1 MTRKLSFIISEN
13 SSGQQQESSE
23 QLNNISDIKM
33 QQQQTNRLITTF
45 EELSHLKA
53 RSRLPIDIKSVPLS
67 LLNKRSDSILL
78 LNDLNESSSASNILL
93 KSRKYFSFMT
103 TNKQFIDL
111 KRNDHN
117 NELKLKIINNQLVN
131 DLNEITETT
140 TNSKQLKHCFSSS
153 SSTTSSS
160 SSSSSTDYDYANLIL
175 DSGCGSSI
183 STLDNSSSTNITST
197 TTTTTNNNENL
208 LIKKKTKILTV
219 LFDYETESKNFNEKL
234 IKFQVKKGQTVKVIR
249 DYDDKYYLV
258 ATCSDNRIG
267 FIPKEYIV
275 DLNELKQRYKDS
287 ILSNSNNSNTN
298 EHLNINYSEENFK
311 KLTHL

>member
-1 MTRKLSFIISEN
+1 M
-13 SSGQQQESSE
+13 
-23 QLNNISDIKM
+23 
-33 QQQQTNRLITTF
+33 QQQTNRLITTF

-67 LLNKRSDSILL
+67 LLNKRSDSIL

-140 TNSKQLKHCFSSS
+140 NSKQLKHCFSSS

-183 STLDNSSSTNITST
+183 STLDNSSSTNI
-197 TTTTTNNNENL
+197 TTNNNENL

>member
-1 MTRKLSFIISEN
+1 MTRKLSFIIGEN
-13 SSGQQQESSE
+13 SQQQQSSE
-23 QLNNISDIKM
+23 QLNNNISDIKM

-78 LNDLNESSSASNILL
+78 NDLSESSSASNILL

-140 TNSKQLKHCFSSS
+140 NSKQLKHCFSSS

-183 STLDNSSSTNITST
+183 STLDNSSSTNI
-197 TTTTTNNNENL
+197 TTNNNENL

-298 EHLNINYSEENFK
+298 EHLNINYIEENFK

>member
-13 SSGQQQESSE
+13 SQQQQSSE
-23 QLNNISDIKM
+23 QLNNNISNIKM
-33 QQQQTNRLITTF
+33 QQQTNRLITTF

-67 LLNKRSDSILL
+67 LLNKRSDSIL

-140 TNSKQLKHCFSSS
+140 NSKQLKHCFSSS

-183 STLDNSSSTNITST
+183 STLDNSSSTNI
-197 TTTTTNNNENL
+197 TTNNNENL